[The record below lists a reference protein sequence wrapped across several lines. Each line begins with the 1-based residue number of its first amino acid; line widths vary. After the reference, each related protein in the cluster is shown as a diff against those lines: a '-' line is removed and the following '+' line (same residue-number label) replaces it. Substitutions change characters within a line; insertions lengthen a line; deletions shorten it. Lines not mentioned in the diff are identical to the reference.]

1 MAFDKYLEEKDA
13 FIFELDNVLYP
24 EKDYLLQVYYLY
36 AQFIEY
42 GEQINAAEIL
52 RYMETTFLEYG
63 ADGLYEKTSKQF
75 SIPEKYRVNFEL
87 LLNNARLPLKLLI
100 FEEVLKIL
108 QSIVLERKQI
118 FIFTDGNPLM
128 QLNKIKQMEWHG
140 LEQYLRVYF
149 SAETAEKPSANGLDL
164 MVNSHDLD
172 RKRVLMIGKSKVDE
186 AFAKEGMVDYLNI
199 DKLLLT

>member
-1 MAFDKYLEEKDA
+1 MSFDKYLEEKDT

-36 AQFIEY
+36 AQFIDY
-42 GEQINAAEIL
+42 GEQISAAEIL
-52 RYMETTFLEYG
+52 KHMESNFLKEG
-63 ADGLYEKTSKQF
+63 TSGLYEKTSIHF
-75 SIPEKYRVNFEL
+75 NIPEKYRINFEL

-100 FEEVLKIL
+100 FAEVLKLL
-108 QSIVLERKQI
+108 QAIVMERKQI

-140 LEQYLRVYF
+140 LEQYLKVYF
-149 SAETAEKPSANGLDL
+149 SAEIAPKPSTAGLDL
-164 MVNSHDLD
+164 MINTHNLN
-172 RKRVLMIGKSKVDE
+172 RERMLMVGKSETDE
-186 AFAKEGMVDYLNI
+186 ACAKQGKIDYLNI

>member
-36 AQFIEY
+36 SQFIEY

-149 SAETAEKPSANGLDL
+149 SAETAEKPSAKGLDL